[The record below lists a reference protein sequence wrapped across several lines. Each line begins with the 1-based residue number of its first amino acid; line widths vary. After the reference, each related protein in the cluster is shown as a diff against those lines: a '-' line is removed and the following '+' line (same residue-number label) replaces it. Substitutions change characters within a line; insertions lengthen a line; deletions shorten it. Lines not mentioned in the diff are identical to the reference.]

1 MKMKNISR
9 LIDIAKD
16 ELPVEEEFLGD
27 LKRSIEKQEEQNRRK
42 PSQYY
47 KPSSMNCI
55 RNMFYQRIGK
65 DVDDAVS
72 SYVGIGICN
81 AGTDIHA
88 RIQNAVLHMKDVGFD
103 CRYLDVGKFVAKR
116 NIPDVEVVSKQ
127 GFETKLFNKALQ
139 MSFLCDGIIKYHN
152 QYYILEIK
160 SESSFKWAQ
169 RTGVDASHYRQATA
183 YSISLN
189 LPKVLFVYINR
200 DLLDMK
206 AYMFEPTSDM
216 KNDLIGLIE
225 NCEGY
230 VKRLVTPPKPEDVE
244 KKTCEYCNY
253 KTTCRKEK

>member
-1 MKMKNISR
+1 MKLKNVSR

-16 ELPVEEEFLGD
+16 ELPIEKVFLAD
-27 LKRSIEKQEEQNRRK
+27 LERSIEKQEADGSRT

-55 RNMFYQRIGK
+55 RNMFYQRTGK
-65 DVDDAVS
+65 PVDEALQ
-72 SYVGIGICN
+72 SYIGIGICN
-81 AGTDIHA
+81 SGTDIHA
-88 RIQNAVLHMKDVGFD
+88 RIQKAVLHMKDTGFD
-103 CRYLDVGKFVAKR
+103 CKYLDVGKFVEKR

-127 GFETKLFNKALQ
+127 GYETKLFNKALQ
-139 MSFLCDGIIKYHN
+139 MSFLCDGVIKYRG

-160 SESSFKWAQ
+160 SESSFKWTQ
-169 RTGVDASHYRQATA
+169 RTGVDTSHYRQATA

-189 LPKVLFVYINR
+189 LPKVLFIYINR

-206 AYMFEPTSDM
+206 AFMFEPTSDM
-216 KNDLIGLIE
+216 KNDLVGLID

-230 VKRLVTPPKPEDVE
+230 VKRLVTPPKPENVE

-253 KTTCRKEK
+253 KSLCRKEK